1 MVNQVCCY
9 GYRTLYLRT
18 SGLLK
23 QLRIAQGDDSFG
35 RPLKQLARVDVLDL
49 EDWTLA
55 PLEEDA
61 AS

>member
-1 MVNQVCCY
+1 M
-9 GYRTLYLRT
+9 YLRT